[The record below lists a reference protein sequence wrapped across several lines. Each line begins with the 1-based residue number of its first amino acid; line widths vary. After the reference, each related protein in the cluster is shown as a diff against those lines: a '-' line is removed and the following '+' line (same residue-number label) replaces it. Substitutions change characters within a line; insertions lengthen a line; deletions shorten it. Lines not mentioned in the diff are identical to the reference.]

1 MNDRD
6 IRSLDVGMLRAFSA
20 LMRERSVSRAAE
32 LLCLSQPA
40 VSASLRKLR
49 AVFDDTLFQR
59 VRSGVEPTPRAQRL
73 APMVER
79 TLGQLNAL
87 LQAEAGFDIAQSE
100 RVFRVLGS
108 THASLRL
115 LPGLTRQLS
124 ESGSRARLSWE
135 QPSDWPVAE
144 RLRRGALDLA
154 LFERGVPPPGLEC
167 LLLQEDE
174 HVLVAST
181 ALRGEDPLGMQA
193 FCELPHAVLS
203 LGNPGLEEAIDA
215 AMQRT
220 GATRRPVAM
229 TANYLQ
235 LLELVANAGC
245 LAVLPRP
252 VLSAYAHLRH
262 PVRALSA
269 PFALPPYRLWAC
281 WSKDANDDP
290 GHAWLRGWI
299 VQTLQRGAHDV
310 LPPSEQAPQPPLP
323 GG

>member
-6 IRSLDVGMLRAFSA
+6 IRSLDVAMLRAFSA

-49 AVFDDTLFQR
+49 AVFDDPLFQR

-108 THASLRL
+108 THTSLRL
-115 LPGLTRQLS
+115 LPGLTRHFT

-144 RLRRGALDLA
+144 RLRRGALDIG
-154 LFERGVPPPGLEC
+154 LFERGGPPPGLEC
-167 LLLQEDE
+167 ELLQEDE
-174 HVLVAST
+174 HVLVAGT
-181 ALRGEDPLGMQA
+181 TLHGDAPLGMQA
-193 FCELPHAVLS
+193 FCDMPHAVLS
-203 LGNPGLEEAIDA
+203 LGNPGLEEAIEA
-215 AMQRT
+215 AVQRVG
-220 GATRRPVAM
+220 GARRPVAL

-235 LLELVANAGC
+235 LLELVASAGC

-281 WSKDANDDP
+281 WAKDANDDP
-290 GHAWLRGWI
+290 GHAWLRRWI
-299 VQTLQRGAHDV
+299 VEALQNKGDTL
-310 LPPSEQAPQPPLP
+310 APAS
-323 GG
+323 GE

>member
-6 IRSLDVGMLRAFSA
+6 IRSLDVGMLRTFSA

-49 AVFDDTLFQR
+49 AVFDDVLFQR
-59 VRSGVEPTPRAQRL
+59 VRSGVAPTPRAQRL

-79 TLGQLNAL
+79 ALGQLNAL
-87 LQAEAGFDIAQSE
+87 LQAEAGFDIARSE

-115 LPGLTRQLS
+115 LPGLTRALS

-135 QPSDWPVAE
+135 QASDWPVTE

-154 LFERGVPPPGLEC
+154 LFERGGPPPGLEC
-167 LLLQEDE
+167 QLLQEDE
-174 HVLVAST
+174 HVLVAGPQ
-181 ALRGEDPLGMQA
+181 LRGEGPLSMQA
-193 FCELPHAVLS
+193 FCEAPHAVMN
-203 LGNPGLEEAIDA
+203 LGNPGLEEAVDA
-215 AMQRT
+215 AVQRAG
-220 GATRRPVAM
+220 GARRPVAL

-252 VLSAYAHLRH
+252 VLSAYAHLQH
-262 PVRALSA
+262 PVHALSA

-281 WSKDANDDP
+281 WSQDATDDP
-290 GHAWLRGWI
+290 GHAWLRRWI
-299 VQTLQRGAHDV
+299 MDTLKGSAQGA
-310 LPPSEQAPQPPLP
+310 
-323 GG
+323 